1 MHKNKGHSTKLTKEN
16 FNVSALAPT
25 VHGLALPLRMMT
37 HVHVHHCIA
46 QDWIKG
52 EVDAGRTAMVRWI
65 ASEG

>member
-1 MHKNKGHSTKLTKEN
+1 
-16 FNVSALAPT
+16 VSALAPT